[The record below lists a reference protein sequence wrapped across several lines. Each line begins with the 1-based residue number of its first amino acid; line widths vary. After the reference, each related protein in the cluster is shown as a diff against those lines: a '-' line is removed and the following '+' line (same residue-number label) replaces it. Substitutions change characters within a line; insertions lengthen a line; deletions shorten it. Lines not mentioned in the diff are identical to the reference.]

1 MTDSLRS
8 RQKTLKWLLP
18 ITVILIAAAGV
29 FLIMGGHP
37 SAYYVS
43 IYEGQS
49 EEILYQ
55 RQVELNDKLTLNYIH
70 SADKTPISAVFEIKE
85 DGLYLIEEKY
95 SWYGA
100 GLEAGSGHSFE
111 FKDQEVTVSG
121 YERLF
126 EEMPIRVA
134 RTVPQEIVINDEVVL
149 LNELAPGGKLLII
162 RIGYR

>member
-1 MTDSLRS
+1 MTDSQRS
-8 RQKTLKWLLP
+8 SQKTIKWLLLS
-18 ITVILIAAAGV
+18 TVLLIAAAGV
-29 FLIMGGHP
+29 FLIKGGHP

-49 EEILYQ
+49 EEILFQ

-70 SADKTPISAVFEIKE
+70 SADKTPISAVFKIKE
-85 DGLYLIEEKY
+85 EGLSLIEERY

-100 GLEAGSGHSFE
+100 GLEAGSGHTFE
-111 FKDQEVTVSG
+111 FKDQDVTVSG
-121 YERLF
+121 YDRLF

-134 RTVPQEIVINDEVVL
+134 RTVPQEIVFNDNVVM

-162 RIGYR
+162 RIDYR

>member
-1 MTDSLRS
+1 MTDSQRS
-8 RQKTLKWLLP
+8 SRKTIYWLLP
-18 ITVILIAAAGV
+18 ITVLIIAAAGV
-29 FLIMGGHP
+29 FLIKGGHP
-37 SAYYVS
+37 FAYYVS

-49 EEILYQ
+49 EKVLYQ
-55 RQVELNDKLTLNYIH
+55 QQVDLNDKLTLNYIH
-70 SADKTPISAVFEIKE
+70 SADKTPISAVFEISE
-85 DGLYLIEEKY
+85 DGLYLIEDRY

-134 RTVPQEIVINDEVVL
+134 RTVPQEIIVNKDVVI
-149 LNELAPGGKLLII
+149 LNELAPGGTLLII
-162 RIGYR
+162 RIDYK